1 MGTDSDGLWVKLQGS
16 GDSLHGLSTHKGIL
30 INGITKEGEG
40 KAEKHYAC
48 MIRSLIS
55 EKFSVCCVL
64 FIVFLRQLGEFN
76 SFKITTSKIII
87 ITNIL

>member
-1 MGTDSDGLWVKLQGS
+1 
-16 GDSLHGLSTHKGIL
+16 
-30 INGITKEGEG
+30 
-40 KAEKHYAC
+40 

-55 EKFSVCCVL
+55 EKFSVLCVI
-64 FIVFLRQLGEFN
+64 FFVFLRQLGEFN